1 MYASEHQFSPLSAI
15 VDMCFGEAEWRKI
28 LRSNLQSKLRGEVET
43 KIMYKLIKNLAIVL
57 SVVIALTPIANAQVT
72 EKKVVV
78 NSDGS
83 YSVIDYPV
91 GKEVV
96 VNLIPTTGVSSTGSA
111 RVVRTTTGAKVF
123 FDLAGAPADWKS
135 VYAYAVEPNGTTS
148 LLGPISFAEGMG
160 KAEFNTPLNQF
171 MLVLSPAEGL
181 STYDATSPYV
191 FRSEAPKGFAIVPRA
206 VTDTTKA
213 VAGTQRA
220 DAAYNV
226 PMLGVP
232 KFEGKTTE
240 VRVKFGGEL
249 SGLDGKAYL
258 KPEGGK
264 TSIKMRFSDMKKV
277 PMNTR
282 LVLWASAAD
291 GGYTKIGQVIN
302 TGSRDESEIRG
313 ETALSDFGLLVTVE
327 TIDVERPTST
337 IYSTF
342 TIAQ

>member
-1 MYASEHQFSPLSAI
+1 
-15 VDMCFGEAEWRKI
+15 
-28 LRSNLQSKLRGEVET
+28 
-43 KIMYKLIKNLAIVL
+43 MYKIIKNLAIAL
-57 SVVIALTPIANAQVT
+57 SVVIALTPLAYAQVVT

-83 YSVIDYPV
+83 YSVIEYPV

-111 RVVRTTTGAKVF
+111 RVVRTTTGTKVY
-123 FDLAGAPADWKS
+123 FDLAGAPADWKN
-135 VYAYAVEPNGTTS
+135 VYAYAVQPNGETS
-148 LLGPISFAEGMG
+148 LLGPIQFAEGMG
-160 KAEFNTPLNQF
+160 KAEFDTSLNQF
-171 MLVLSPAEGL
+171 MLVLSPAEGI
-181 STYDATSPYV
+181 STYDSSTQYV
-191 FRSEAPKGFAIVPRA
+191 FRSEAPKGYAIVPRA

-220 DAAYNV
+220 DASSYNV

-232 KFEGKTTE
+232 KFEGRTTE
-240 VRVKFGGEL
+240 VRVKFSGEL

-313 ETALSDFGLLVTVE
+313 ETALSDFGLMVTVE

-342 TIAQ
+342 TINP